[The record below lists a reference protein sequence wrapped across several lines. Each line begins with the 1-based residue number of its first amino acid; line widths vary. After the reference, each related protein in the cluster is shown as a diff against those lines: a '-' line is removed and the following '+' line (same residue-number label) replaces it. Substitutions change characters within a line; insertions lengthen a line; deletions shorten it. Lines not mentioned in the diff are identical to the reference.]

1 MKLTDIYLVTF
12 SPTGTSRKVGEA
24 IVRGLGNT
32 NGQVVDLTYQEAEE
46 RVFPQDALTVFALPV
61 YGGHL
66 PPLALERMKGLRS
79 EGGIAVAVVVYGNRA
94 YEHALE
100 QLDAV
105 LTDRGFRVVAGG
117 TFIGEHSY
125 SHDQYPI
132 APGRP
137 DADDLEY
144 AHLFGEKI
152 RTKVEM
158 AADKEHLYGVDVR
171 KILRPRQPF
180 IPLVKFL
187 YKVVKLRKSGQPL
200 PRTPEVNAEACT
212 HCGACVK
219 ACPTGAIVL
228 GDECYTQAEA
238 CIRCCAC
245 VKRCPQHARSY
256 HTPFAQLLSGSFQ
269 REKENRIIL

>member
-24 IVRGLGNT
+24 IVCGLGNT

-125 SHDQYPI
+125 SNDQYPI

-228 GDECYTQAEA
+228 GDECHTQAEA

-245 VKRCPQHARSY
+245 VKRCPQHARTY

>member
-1 MKLTDIYLVTF
+1 MNLTDTYLVTF

-32 NGQVVDLTYQEAEE
+32 NGRVVDLTYQEAEE

-66 PPLALERMKGLRS
+66 PPLSLERMKGLRS

-125 SHDQYPI
+125 SNDQYPI

-219 ACPTGAIVL
+219 ACPAGAIVL
-228 GDECYTQAEA
+228 GDECHTQADA

-245 VKRCPQHARSY
+245 VKRCPQHARTY

>member
-1 MKLTDIYLVTF
+1 
-12 SPTGTSRKVGEA
+12 
-24 IVRGLGNT
+24 
-32 NGQVVDLTYQEAEE
+32 
-46 RVFPQDALTVFALPV
+46 
-61 YGGHL
+61 
-66 PPLALERMKGLRS
+66 
-79 EGGIAVAVVVYGNRA
+79 
-94 YEHALE
+94 
-100 QLDAV
+100 
-105 LTDRGFRVVAGG
+105 
-117 TFIGEHSY
+117 
-125 SHDQYPI
+125 
-132 APGRP
+132 
-137 DADDLEY
+137 
-144 AHLFGEKI
+144 
-152 RTKVEM
+152 M

-228 GDECYTQAEA
+228 GDECHTQAEA